1 MQFEMLFTFVPPVGV
16 SSASPTIAGSPQAG
30 VIWPLGPSI
39 TPITGSTAGV
49 SYIRRV
55 LGDPSP
61 SQTQSGN
68 MAEPLPQVIGRAP
81 SPSPPPPAAT
91 KRKPVRQ
98 KGGPKSKVL
107 PLISCA
113 PEPPSGEP
121 SRDTV
126 TTTNTIN
133 TTTQAPASGH
143 PCARSPTPPLPPP
156 LVFSDL
162 PDPGSG
168 PPVQKLN
175 PGPKKRAPKR
185 KVPPAI
191 DLAPDPDVV
200 VENPLFRDCSVEP
213 DLDEFQGRRKR
224 SRLSEETMAKIRTQS
239 FYKLRSTVAKDPEY
253 ERLSIADKLKL
264 DKAYREYQIAVYLI
278 AIENKLQ
285 IKPVLEYL
293 GNNTRIRGPTMYNN
307 FCSYDPVAGPIH
319 RDSNIPVNDR
329 AIQCGELW
337 DKLTEDEQLQWKD
350 PDYLDSL
357 VSQVDSASDSVDPV
371 ASAIPKETASRRKL
385 PKDKFELSKWV
396 RKLKNLSTSH
406 QMEGYLVLASRD
418 PVRPFLRTTG
428 SILANEFLDILA
440 ADTNQCNSFF
450 QFVSGKQAIKD
461 VSGQWPPVIKSG
473 KRRVG
478 IDNDD
483 PNCPHDMGSK
493 KANIAEVRMKLRN
506 ALCRATNGVWQGG
519 WPGTKTAAKLRKLG
533 VTLSIAQNDKAITP
547 ADFCRRPL
555 DMLVGQT
562 QRILT
567 AFANGWVKLTGPP
580 VPDASPVGGLS
591 SSEETDEDDDET
603 DSQMGIRPKKP
614 LPRSKKITSQKKAA
628 AKPKTPTQPVTKK
641 AAPKARTKAKAP
653 VRRRPVIESDSSSSD
668 ESDVSISQ
676 LGHSLPPLDCG
687 TSDDSLTP
695 VRSRCTI
702 VSDDSSDGS
711 SLPPV
716 PEPYQ
721 FSPSAIGGSDV
732 RSSSPEPHQ
741 QSHEG
746 SPHQSYHCST
756 PCPSEPAFGGR
767 SPDRSF
773 ELTRRPSPPLSPSG
787 LYGRARSWTPVPPP
801 QPYGTWHHFW
811 PLSHEYATNPALQ
824 EEFAASALATWRE
837 EQQLHLAN
845 LDSNN
850 CSADLSSDSSSD
862 KSESQHSG
870 GSSSCGHRSFDEME
884 YQRSDANDTEH
895 EDY

>member
-98 KGGPKSKVL
+98 KGSPKSKVL

-162 PDPGSG
+162 PNPGSG

-213 DLDEFQGRRKR
+213 DLDEVQGRRKR

-396 RKLKNLSTSH
+396 RKVRRDLKNLSTSH
-406 QMEGYLVLASRD
+406 QMEGYLVLASCD

-506 ALCRATNGVWQGG
+506 ALRRATNGVWQGG

-547 ADFCRRPL
+547 ADFCRRPS

-641 AAPKARTKAKAP
+641 AAPKARTKRKLPFA
-653 VRRRPVIESDSSSSD
+653 EGLSL
-668 ESDVSISQ
+668 SQ
-676 LGHSLPPLDCG
+676 IHRLL
-687 TSDDSLTP
+687 TSLTFP
-695 VRSRCTI
+695 
-702 VSDDSSDGS
+702 
-711 SLPPV
+711 
-716 PEPYQ
+716 
-721 FSPSAIGGSDV
+721 SPSWAICFRLWTVALLTTRSLLYAHGV
-732 RSSSPEPHQ
+732 RLCQTTPQTDLASLLFLSLTNSHHQLLVEVTSGRLRPSLINNHTKGLHTNPTIALPHA
-741 QSHEG
+741 
-746 SPHQSYHCST
+746 HQSLLSVV
-756 PCPSEPAFGGR
+756 ALR
-767 SPDRSF
+767 IV
-773 ELTRRPSPPLSPSG
+773 PL
-787 LYGRARSWTPVPPP
+787 
-801 QPYGTWHHFW
+801 
-811 PLSHEYATNPALQ
+811 N
-824 EEFAASALATWRE
+824 
-837 EQQLHLAN
+837 
-845 LDSNN
+845 
-850 CSADLSSDSSSD
+850 
-862 KSESQHSG
+862 
-870 GSSSCGHRSFDEME
+870 
-884 YQRSDANDTEH
+884 
-895 EDY
+895 

>member
-91 KRKPVRQ
+91 KRKPV
-98 KGGPKSKVL
+98 P
-107 PLISCA
+107 
-113 PEPPSGEP
+113 
-121 SRDTV
+121 
-126 TTTNTIN
+126 
-133 TTTQAPASGH
+133 PASGH

-162 PDPGSG
+162 PNPGSG

-175 PGPKKRAPKR
+175 PGPKKP
-185 KVPPAI
+185 
-191 DLAPDPDVV
+191 PDPDVV

-357 VSQVDSASDSVDPV
+357 VSQVDSASDSV
-371 ASAIPKETASRRKL
+371 TH
-385 PKDKFELSKWV
+385 KWV
-396 RKLKNLSTSH
+396 RKVRRDLKNLSTSH

-418 PVRPFLRTTG
+418 PVRP
-428 SILANEFLDILA
+428 SYAPPA
-440 ADTNQCNSFF
+440 
-450 QFVSGKQAIKD
+450 FVSGKQAIKD

-506 ALCRATNGVWQGG
+506 ALRG

-547 ADFCRRPL
+547 ADFCRRPS

-676 LGHSLPPLDCG
+676 LGHLLPPLDCG

-721 FSPSAIGGSDV
+721 SSPSAIGGSDV

-767 SPDRSF
+767 SPD
-773 ELTRRPSPPLSPSG
+773 PHLSPLWS
-787 LYGRARSWTPVPPP
+787 LWTSPLLDSSPPP

-850 CSADLSSDSSSD
+850 RSADLSSDSSSD
-862 KSESQHSG
+862 ESESQHSG

-884 YQRSDANDTEH
+884 YQRSDANTPSMKTTDDSSSFFTLLFP
-895 EDY
+895 

>member
-98 KGGPKSKVL
+98 KGSPKSKVL

-162 PDPGSG
+162 PNPGSG

-200 VENPLFRDCSVEP
+200 VENPLFP
-213 DLDEFQGRRKR
+213 
-224 SRLSEETMAKIRTQS
+224 
-239 FYKLRSTVAKDPEY
+239 
-253 ERLSIADKLKL
+253 
-264 DKAYREYQIAVYLI
+264 
-278 AIENKLQ
+278 
-285 IKPVLEYL
+285 
-293 GNNTRIRGPTMYNN
+293 
-307 FCSYDPVAGPIH
+307 
-319 RDSNIPVNDR
+319 NIPVNDR

-396 RKLKNLSTSH
+396 RKVRRDLKNLSTSH

-506 ALCRATNGVWQGG
+506 ALRRATNGVWQGG

-547 ADFCRRPL
+547 ANFCRRPS

-676 LGHSLPPLDCG
+676 LGHLLPPLDCG

-767 SPDRSF
+767 SPD
-773 ELTRRPSPPLSPSG
+773 L
-787 LYGRARSWTPVPPP
+787 PPP

-850 CSADLSSDSSSD
+850 RSADLSSDSSSD
-862 KSESQHSG
+862 ESESQHSG